1 MNLLAVIFLQITI
14 IRGAVGLAL
23 ALAFALTLGTA
34 GGGPFSSKRERYYD
48 PDMARASDDWRA
60 SPKSKQAVSSK
71 SDDAVEAAISACMA
85 DWDAKPLPERDEFG
99 RRLDTSAAARDTQRP
114 VIEARCRRSA
124 RYR

>member
-1 MNLLAVIFLQITI
+1 MNLLAAIFLQITI

-23 ALAFALTLGTA
+23 TLAFALTLGTV

-48 PDMARASDDWRA
+48 PDIARASDDWRA
-60 SPKSKQAVSSK
+60 APKSKQSVSTK

-85 DWDAKPLPERDEFG
+85 DWDAKPLPERDEYN
-99 RRLDTSAAARDTQRP
+99 RVMDTSAAAREAMRP
-114 VIEARCRRSA
+114 TAEARCRRSA